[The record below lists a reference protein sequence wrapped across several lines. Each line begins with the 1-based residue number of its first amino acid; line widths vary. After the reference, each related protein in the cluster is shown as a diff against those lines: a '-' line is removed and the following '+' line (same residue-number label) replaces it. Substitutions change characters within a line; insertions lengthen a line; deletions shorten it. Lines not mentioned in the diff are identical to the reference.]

1 MNRYW
6 VEGVFTRAQAQS
18 GARKA
23 GSSASTEV
31 FAKGIWA
38 ETPQDA
44 LKEATRTLDGGKWVE
59 TPRIVEESEEQRMR
73 SRGEPMLPGF

>member
-1 MNRYW
+1 MNKYW
-6 VEGVFTRAQAQS
+6 VEGLFTRNQGS
-18 GARKA
+18 NRKT

-44 LKEATRTLDGGKWVE
+44 LKEATRALDGGKWIE
-59 TPRIVEESEEQRMR
+59 PPHIVEESEEQRMR

>member
-1 MNRYW
+1 MNKYW
-6 VEGVFTRAQAQS
+6 VEGVFTRNQGS
-18 GARKA
+18 NRKT

-44 LKEATRTLDGGKWVE
+44 LKEATRALDG
-59 TPRIVEESEEQRMR
+59 
-73 SRGEPMLPGF
+73 